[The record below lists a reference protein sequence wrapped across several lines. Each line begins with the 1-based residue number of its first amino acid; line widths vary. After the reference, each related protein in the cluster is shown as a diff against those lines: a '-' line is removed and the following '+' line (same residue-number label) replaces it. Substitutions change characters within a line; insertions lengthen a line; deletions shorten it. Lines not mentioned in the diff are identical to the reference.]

1 MAIDTNK
8 KILLVE
14 DSGATRKMEL
24 MIIKQLGYSDTIEA
38 LDGIEAVEILQS
50 DQQVDLVISDW
61 NMPNMDGL
69 ELLKW
74 LRADAKHAN
83 TPFIMATGQGQK
95 SQAAVAQQAGV
106 SGMVPKPFS
115 AADLS
120 ACIEEIEVHG
130 KVQEKSGKGRKIQK
144 TADGKVII
152 EMAHIQITDH
162 VVLGVLK
169 YFLESGEYLAKNFV
183 LKTRRMPSWNPV
195 AQGLEEGEL
204 DGALVLAPIAMD
216 LYNYNVPIKLV
227 LLAHKNGSIFVRN
240 RKMGGGGRDSFLGKV
255 FYIPHQLSVHHM
267 LSHIYLSEL
276 GLHPGVP
283 GEEGVNVSFEVVPPI
298 KMPEFL
304 AKNPKVSG
312 FMVAEPLGT
321 KAIAAN
327 SASLQFLSAEAWPD
341 HPCCVVTMRD
351 EMIQQHPEV
360 VQEFVNLMVKAGQ
373 FVKNQPGKAAEIAV
387 KFLDPEGELRLNS
400 AVLKNVLTEPEG
412 ITTNDLYPVKADLDN
427 MQKYMVTKM
436 GLGSIIDLN
445 KFIDARFADIACADS
460 DIKKVIPSKL
470 KLGEVAKKVLR
481 ARSGSE
487 MTKIM
492 LNKEGKYLLFSVG
505 GEEYGLGIMKMKE
518 IVGLQ
523 DIVAMP
529 NMPKSFRGV
538 INLRD
543 KIIPILD
550 LKIWFGE
557 EPTVF
562 HERTSVIIVETDGK
576 TKSNYL
582 GMIAD
587 NVTEIVDIKAS
598 DVETP
603 PSFGY
608 GDNVH
613 YILAM
618 AKIAGS
624 VKVLLD
630 VDQIVDST
638 SSPVM

>member
-1 MAIDTNK
+1 MAIDTSK

-14 DSGATRKMEL
+14 DSGATRKMEM
-24 MIIKQLGYSDTIEA
+24 MIIKKLGYSGTIEA
-38 LDGIEAVEILQS
+38 VDGNEAVAVLES

-74 LRADAKHAN
+74 MRANPKFAD

-95 SQAAVAQQAGV
+95 SQAAVAVEAGV

-115 AADLS
+115 AEDLS
-120 ACIEEIEVHG
+120 NCIEEIEIHG
-130 KVQEKSGKGRKIQK
+130 KVQERSGKAREIRK

-169 YFLESGEYLAKNFV
+169 YFLEKGEYLAKHFV
-183 LKTRRMPSWNPV
+183 LQTRRMPSWNPV

-240 RKMGGGGRDSFLGKV
+240 RKMGGGGKDSFLGKV

-276 GLHPGVP
+276 GLKPGVP

-321 KAIAAN
+321 KAIASNA
-327 SASLQFLSAEAWPD
+327 ASLQFLSAEAWGD

-351 EMIQQHPEV
+351 EMIEQHPEA

-373 FVKNQPGKAAEIAV
+373 FVKHQPGKAAEIAV
-387 KFLDPEGELRLNS
+387 GFLDPEGTLKLNA
-400 AVLKNVLTEPEG
+400 AVLKNVLTEPNG

-427 MQKYMVTKM
+427 MQKYMSTKM
-436 GLGSIIDLN
+436 GLGSMIDLDN
-445 KFIDARFADIACADS
+445 FVDTRFADIACHDS
-460 DIKKVIPSKL
+460 DIKKALPSKL
-470 KLGEVAKKVLR
+470 KLGTVAREVLK

-487 MTKIM
+487 MTKVM
-492 LNKEGKYLLFSVG
+492 LNKEGKYLLFSVA

-523 DIVAMP
+523 DIVKMP
-529 NMPKSFRGV
+529 NLPKSFRGV

-543 KIIPILD
+543 TIIPILD
-550 LKIWFGE
+550 LKKWFGE
-557 EPTVF
+557 EETEF
-562 HERTSVIIVETDGK
+562 HDRTSIIIVETDGK

-618 AKIAGS
+618 AKIGES

-638 SSPVM
+638 ATVAM